1 MHILHRILVKI
12 PDAVSDMEN
21 CENEESIEAIRSYA
35 ESETEAYCG
44 YAYDWRETDTAGRW
58 SERYP
63 INVLFARDDPE
74 AFIQELEDIAENQR
88 REICS
93 CLGELKST
101 VGTDLEA
108 IAAGLSRRCDI
119 HAGSGSFS
127 QMTAYYLHCIAAHL
141 YGEYRC
147 DSYFYNASEYTA
159 RLYPDDIEIV
169 KETPEDWALVMFDYH
184 Y

>member
-12 PDAVSDMEN
+12 HDAVSDMGN
-21 CENEESIEAIRSYA
+21 CDNEEIIEAIRSYA

-63 INVLFARDDPE
+63 INVLFSRDDPE
-74 AFIQELEDIAENQR
+74 AFIQELEDVAKNQR
-88 REICS
+88 REINS

-108 IAAGLSRRCDI
+108 IAAGLSRRRDN
-119 HAGSGSFS
+119 HFS
-127 QMTAYYLHCIAAHL
+127 QMTAYYLHCVAAHL

-169 KETPEDWALVMFDYH
+169 KETPDDWALAMFDYH